1 MFLPSVHLVMRKVKP
16 GKVLAEKLQDG
27 LLSVFVTELP
37 TNFERQLFVDIS
49 EEIIN
54 TRTTEL
60 NLSKKQGDI

>member
-1 MFLPSVHLVMRKVKP
+1 MRKVKP
-16 GKVLAEKLQDG
+16 GKVLSEKFQDC

-49 EEIIN
+49 EEIVN

-60 NLSKKQGDI
+60 NLSGANICKETHLV